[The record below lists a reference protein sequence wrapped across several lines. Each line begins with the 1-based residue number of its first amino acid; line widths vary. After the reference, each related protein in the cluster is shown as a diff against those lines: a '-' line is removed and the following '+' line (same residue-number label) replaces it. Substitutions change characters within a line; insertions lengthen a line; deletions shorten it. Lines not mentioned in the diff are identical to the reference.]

1 MFTVD
6 EIPEL
11 QELVSARIKDDQKLL
26 KDLRLEVRP
35 MASETRV
42 IKPRSVT
49 SVSLV
54 ASDGGNNKLSFDPY
68 YIQLV
73 RVVDSYG
80 KRLFLDTTSQTTDTD
95 KLSRAQF
102 DETGEPRTALGRM
115 MKDLG
120 VDPPLLSRLSPM
132 IPSAKKMRETPEQV
146 SPSWVQ
152 TYRDICEWAVLYDI
166 LCYHNFATDTLIVRD
181 GPLRSKIF
189 AKDYF
194 VTWRT
199 KVEEAIDKIYQ
210 RDRRHV
216 YLVGVFKHSKVYER
230 YQLAMAIEQV
240 IPPGE
245 PRYVRVPREIEA
257 KAYVWPEYARG
268 AEVEGGRL
276 KEAPKFV
283 AGDMFL
289 VRFGSRSGDPI
300 WAVDIFSK
308 QSSKAQ
314 EIFGYL
320 LADAIE
326 GFPVPFYPRCLQNAH
341 EHAEVVGF
349 DYDLLQDEI
358 IKAIRNS
365 LTDDQKTIIDA
376 LRFNTDVSNKR
387 YE

>member
-1 MFTVD
+1 
-6 EIPEL
+6 
-11 QELVSARIKDDQKLL
+11 
-26 KDLRLEVRP
+26 
-35 MASETRV
+35 
-42 IKPRSVT
+42 
-49 SVSLV
+49 
-54 ASDGGNNKLSFDPY
+54 
-68 YIQLV
+68 
-73 RVVDSYG
+73 
-80 KRLFLDTTSQTTDTD
+80 
-95 KLSRAQF
+95 
-102 DETGEPRTALGRM
+102 
-115 MKDLG
+115 
-120 VDPPLLSRLSPM
+120 M

-146 SPSWVQ
+146 SPAWVQ

-166 LCYHNFATDTLIVRD
+166 LCYHDFATDTLIVRD
-181 GPLRSKIF
+181 GPLRSKLF
-189 AKDYF
+189 AKEYF

-199 KVEEAIDKIYQ
+199 KVEEAIEKIYR

-216 YLVGVFKHSKVYER
+216 FLVGVFKHSKVYER
-230 YQLAMAIEQV
+230 YQLAMALEQI

-245 PRYVRVPREIEA
+245 PRYIRVPRDLEA

-268 AEVEGGRL
+268 AEIEGGSI

-349 DYDLLQDEI
+349 DYDILQDEI
-358 IKAIRNS
+358 VKAIRNNLS
-365 LTDDQKTIIDA
+365 DDQKTIIDA

>member
-11 QELVSARIKDDQKLL
+11 QELVSTRIKEDQRLL
-26 KDLRLEVRP
+26 DQLRAEVRP
-35 MASETRV
+35 MASETRA

-68 YIQLV
+68 YIQLI

-80 KRLFLDTTSQTTDTD
+80 KRLFLDTTSHTTDTD

-102 DETGEPRTALGRM
+102 DKRGEPRTALGRM
-115 MKDLG
+115 MRDLG
-120 VDPPLLSRLSPM
+120 VNPPILSELCPM
-132 IPSAKKMRETPEQV
+132 IPSANKMRETPEKV
-146 SPSWVQ
+146 SPLWVQ
-152 TYRDICEWAVLYDI
+152 SYRDICEWAVLYDM

-181 GPLRSKIF
+181 GPLRSKLF
-189 AKDYF
+189 GKNYF
-194 VTWRT
+194 VRWRN
-199 KVEEAIDKIYQ
+199 KVDEAIQKIYR
-210 RDRRHV
+210 RDKRRV
-216 YLVGVFKHSKVYER
+216 FLVGVFKHSKVYER
-230 YQLAMAIEQV
+230 YQLALALEQV

-245 PRYVRVPREIEA
+245 PRYVRVPRDLEA

-268 AEVEGGRL
+268 VETEGENR
-276 KEAPKFV
+276 EAPKFV
-283 AGDMFL
+283 AGDMFF
-289 VRFGSRSGDPI
+289 VRFGPRSGDPI
-300 WAVDIFSK
+300 WAVDIFSR
-308 QSSKAQ
+308 QSSMAQ

-349 DYDLLQDEI
+349 DYDILQDEI
-358 IKAIRNS
+358 VKSIRDN
-365 LTDDQKTIIDA
+365 LPDDLKTIIDT
-376 LRFNTDVSNKR
+376 LRLNTNVSNKR